1 MWKKSYI
8 ILLKLYIN
16 TMPSLTLIPSQAA
29 VDRKLAGFHSGN
41 PLKLN
46 FKAGETA
53 SAVLHRFNEYRSPE
67 NQIPSLFT
75 SQDLKV
81 RFPLQ
86 TVLQTDLS
94 LVVG

>member
-1 MWKKSYI
+1 
-8 ILLKLYIN
+8 
-16 TMPSLTLIPSQAA
+16 MPSLTLIPSQAA

-41 PLKLN
+41 SLKLS

-53 SAVLHRFNEYRSPE
+53 SAVLHRFNTYRGPE
-67 NQIPSLFT
+67 NQIPALFT
-75 SQDLKV
+75 AQDLKV

-86 TVLQTDLS
+86 TQLQTDLS

>member
-1 MWKKSYI
+1 
-8 ILLKLYIN
+8 
-16 TMPSLTLIPSQAA
+16 MPSLTLIPSQAA

-41 PLKLN
+41 SLKLS

-53 SAVLHRFNEYRSPE
+53 SAVLHRFNEYRGPE
-67 NQIPSLFT
+67 NQIPALFT
-75 SQDLKV
+75 GQDLKV

-86 TVLQTDLS
+86 TLLQTDLS